1 MNKRLLLA
9 AAAGMSLLAAAPMQA
24 GNVKA
29 GVDAWARGDYK
40 KAVDQWR
47 GPAVGGDP
55 DAQFNLGQAYKL
67 GRGVPV
73 DLAMAEEWY
82 RKAALQ
88 NHPQAEDNYG
98 LALFQNGK
106 RADAIRWLEKS
117 AARGEARSQFVLGT
131 MLFNGD
137 AIAKDWVR
145 AYALMVRANAAG
157 LPQGSQTLAQMDQ
170 YIGLADRQK
179 GLVLARQYESQM
191 TRAPA
196 LAVADAPTGPAAVA
210 RADVPASRPAPPPA
224 AAKPAPVPAPART
237 TLASAPPPPPKA
249 AAPKPTASATAT
261 AARTSGD
268 WRIQLGA
275 FRDEGN
281 ARSLWGKVSGISGLA
296 GTKPYYVK
304 SGAVT
309 RVLIGPFGS
318 SAEATRA
325 CAAVKRTGQACLPT
339 KG

>member
-1 MNKRLLLA
+1 MKKRLLLVA
-9 AAAGMSLLAAAPMQA
+9 AASLGLLAAAPMQTSD
-24 GNVKA
+24 VKA
-29 GVDAWARGDYK
+29 GVDAWARGDFK
-40 KAVDQWR
+40 RAVEQWR
-47 GPAVGGDP
+47 GPAVSGDA

-88 NHPQAEDNYG
+88 NHAQAQDNYG

-106 RADAIRWLEKS
+106 RGEAVPWLEKS

-137 AIAKDWVR
+137 AVPKDWVR
-145 AYALMVRANAAG
+145 AYALMARANAAG
-157 LPQGSQTLAQMDQ
+157 LPQGSQTLAQMDKF
-170 YIGLADRQK
+170 IGLADRQK
-179 GLVLARQYESQM
+179 GLALARQYENEL
-191 TRAPA
+191 TRAPSLTA
-196 LAVADAPTGPAAVA
+196 ANPPTGPAAMA
-210 RADVPASRPAPPPA
+210 RVDVPQSQPAARPAPAAVPLA
-224 AAKPAPVPAPART
+224 AADKPPVPGAT
-237 TLASAPPPPPKA
+237 PKLV
-249 AAPKPTASATAT
+249 

-275 FRDEGN
+275 FRDAGN
-281 ARSLWGKVSGISGLA
+281 ARSLWTKVSGIGALA

-304 SGAVT
+304 SGEVT
-309 RVLIGPFGS
+309 RMLVGPFAS
-318 SAEATRA
+318 NAEAARA
-325 CAAVKRTGQACLPT
+325 CAAVKRTGQDCLPT